1 MNRWTARSRRNHDT
15 HQLTDRSAHR
25 LTDRRAL
32 GSAHRSTARGLASAL
47 PVVVLALLAGCATDD
62 PVQETPTAVEP
73 AETDTPAEPT
83 PEVTEPAD
91 TVTVM
96 VYYPIDTRT
105 GFRLAREPREV
116 PDSPSMA
123 GVVETMIAGPDD
135 PDYGAVWNPSTQVN
149 DVTVADGV
157 ITVDLSADART
168 ANVGSALAG
177 LMIDQLVYT
186 VTDAAEDPSLAVM
199 LTIDGEPAGALW
211 GAVVWDEPVT
221 RADPMDVRLL
231 VQIDNLAEGAVVSSP
246 VTVSGEAAV
255 FEATLLWKVLDADGA
270 EVAAGFATT
279 SEGQTF
285 APYAFDVELD
295 PGTYTV
301 VITED
306 DPSDGE
312 GGESMTDTRTITV
325 T

>member
-1 MNRWTARSRRNHDT
+1 MNRWTAGRRRNHFPT
-15 HQLTDRSAHR
+15 
-25 LTDRRAL
+25 RA
-32 GSAHRSTARGLASAL
+32 AVL
-47 PVVVLALLAGCATDD
+47 PAVVLLALLGGCASGDAE
-62 PVQETPTAVEP
+62 PSPTVVEP

-83 PEVTEPAD
+83 PDVAEATEPAQD
-91 TVTVM
+91 AVTVM

-116 PDSPSMA
+116 PDAASMA
-123 GVVETMIAGPDD
+123 GVVEAMIAGPVD
-135 PDYGAVWNPSTQVN
+135 PDYGAVWNPTTQVN

-186 VTDAAEDPSLAVM
+186 VTDAAKDPTLAVM
-199 LTIDGEPAGALW
+199 LTIDGAPAGELW
-211 GAVVWDEPVT
+211 GAVVWDAPVT
-221 RADPMDVRLL
+221 RADPTDVRLF
-231 VQIDNLAEGAVVSSP
+231 VQIDNLAEGAAVTSP
-246 VTVSGEAAV
+246 VTVSGEANV
-255 FEATLLWKVLDADGA
+255 FEANLLWQVLDADGA
-270 EVAAGFATT
+270 EVAAGFTST

-285 APYAFDVELD
+285 APYAFDLELD

-312 GGESMTDTRTITV
+312 GGVPMTDTRTITV
-325 T
+325 G